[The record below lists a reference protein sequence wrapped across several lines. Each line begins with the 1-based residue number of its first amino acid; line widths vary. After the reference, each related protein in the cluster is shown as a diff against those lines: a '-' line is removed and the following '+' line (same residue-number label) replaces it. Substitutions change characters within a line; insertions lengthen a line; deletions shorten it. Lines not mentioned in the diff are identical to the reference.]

1 MDLGPILDRAA
12 WPCRRP
18 RLLATALAVALLVA
32 GVATVAV
39 WPRATPR
46 PRSRPRRAALVAPV
60 RPVIAAG
67 RSSPVMTCPPPAPP
81 QHTASA
87 LVGGD
92 SAGRGV
98 LPAAVRRSP
107 WVRYRLP
114 ATPGARTVALTFDD
128 GPTPRYTPRILA
140 ILARTHTP
148 ATFFMI
154 GGQAAAH
161 PALVRRVAAAGE
173 EVGGHTW
180 HHARL
185 DRLSSAAV
193 VAEVDCTD
201 RLLARLAGHPV
212 RAVRP
217 PDGAYTKT
225 VVELLAARGV
235 VATLWTVDSRDWA
248 RPGVARI
255 LATVARELRPGA
267 IVLFHDGGGDRSQ
280 TVAALPGV
288 LALLA
293 GRGYRVVALPGATVL
308 KTGAVPAAHRTSA
321 APVLALHCVVHRC

>member
-1 MDLGPILDRAA
+1 MDLGPILHHAP
-12 WPCRRP
+12 WPRRRV
-18 RLLATALAVALLVA
+18 RLLATALATALVLA
-32 GVATVAV
+32 AVAV
-39 WPRATPR
+39 WPQPTPR
-46 PRSRPRRAALVAPV
+46 PRSSPRRAALAAPARPAIPVAPV
-60 RPVIAAG
+60 RRVIAGG
-67 RSSPVMTCPPPAPP
+67 RSLPVLTCPPAAPP
-81 QHTASA
+81 RHGRSA
-87 LVGGD
+87 LVGGN
-92 SAGRGV
+92 SAASGV
-98 LPAAVRRSP
+98 PPAATRQSP

-114 ATPGARTVALTFDD
+114 ATPGVKTVALTFDD
-128 GPTPRYTPRILA
+128 GPNPRYTPQILA

-154 GGQAAAH
+154 GSQAAAH
-161 PALVRRVAAAGE
+161 PALVRRAGAAAQ
-173 EVGGHTW
+173 VGGHTW

-185 DRLSSAAV
+185 DRLSPAAV

-212 RAVRP
+212 QAVRP

-235 VATLWTVDSRDWA
+235 VTTLWTVDSRDWA

-255 LATVARELRPGA
+255 LASVARELRPGA

-288 LALLA
+288 LVLLA
-293 GRGYRVVALPGATVL
+293 ARGYRVVPLPGAY
-308 KTGAVPAAHRTSA
+308 GAGA
-321 APVLALHCVVHRC
+321 APVLAPHCVVHRC